1 MKRGP
6 KRLTPAEKEARGTAR
21 PHRDGDLIEV
31 VEPNALPQQ
40 PAWLTAEGEEIWQ
53 DDLGRVIA
61 SRIVTER
68 DSTAFGNYC
77 NLQGMIVRCWRK
89 GEAPPITALV
99 EARRLQEVF
108 GIAGARSRIQ
118 SKGGGAP
125 GGSGNPFLRNGAR
138 R

>member
-1 MKRGP
+1 MNRGRKP
-6 KRLTPAEKEARGTAR
+6 LSPSEKQARGTFQ
-21 PHRDGDLIEV
+21 PVRDERKVEV
-31 VEPNALPQQ
+31 VEPNALPSQ
-40 PAWLTAEGEEIWQ
+40 PTWLTAEGEEIWQ

-77 NLQGMIVRCWRK
+77 NLQGMIVQCWKK

-108 GIAGARSRIQ
+108 GIAGARSRLQ
-118 SKGGGAP
+118 VKGAGAP
-125 GGSGNPFLRNGAR
+125 EGAGNPFLRNGAR